1 MSADNAY
8 LIHTDYDEILKQ
20 VSRLP
25 GVDEDLK
32 KTG

>member
-8 LIHTDYDEILKQ
+8 LIHTDYDEVLKN
-20 VSRLP
+20 VSGLP
-25 GVDEDLK
+25 GVDEDFK